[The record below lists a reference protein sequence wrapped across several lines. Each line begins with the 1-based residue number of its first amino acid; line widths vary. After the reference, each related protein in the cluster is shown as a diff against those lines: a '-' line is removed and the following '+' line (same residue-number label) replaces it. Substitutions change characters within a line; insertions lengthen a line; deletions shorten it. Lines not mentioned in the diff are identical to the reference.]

1 MSHFENEMNL
11 ILFHFVIMLKMIQ
24 YVVPGV
30 PGNGGKETV
39 STGTLFMSHP
49 PSLHIDTKYYTGFCY
64 LPRFK

>member
-39 STGTLFMSHP
+39 STG
-49 PSLHIDTKYYTGFCY
+49 SLCRISSSLRFYTKGFTGFCF
-64 LPRFK
+64 LSKFQ